1 MDAHPKDPQDIATK
15 LGDLLAG
22 LPHNKSG
29 QWSEIEST
37 ARNLADDLRVKD
49 GQWVMLLFC

>member
-49 GQWVMLLFC
+49 GQWVMLLFR